1 MSERFR
7 NVSLHVSPPPRPLL
21 VTEKTTRAR
30 AMPRPPLDPVTNVGP
45 RDLTNSV
52 PSDRSPTAHP
62 ATCADVLALSPTS
75 SPLELV
81 HNRLQSCATS
91 PSRRRPQSRRQSSIS
106 YLPPDSPRLWT
117 PRTPQTGP
125 DSLEHSSPLPSANN
139 ANKEGHVRARS
150 IPQRAISEPVVLTLA
165 ERCVPR
171 SIFTTASIHGATKY
185 IFQNRYAD
193 LLQFIAQKE
202 SKCLELRSQ
211 LAVHES
217 ELLEHKRTWERIVR
231 REFGRNIPSTS
242 TTAAP
247 ATVLNGL
254 VGGVRA
260 LAAVTTSP
268 PLTPSLSRVRPSSS
282 AFANHEPR
290 QAASNSVSST
300 TTSSS
305 VPSAADSPRLSQS
318 SMSSVAEVKTDSGKV
333 EGPLEEDVV
342 RESGGTLASELSLKS
357 TLVAQHRSSTLSEKQ
372 QSPSSKTLRRRSRD
386 SQATLVDAL
395 KPLTG
400 EGSHSG
406 SGKWASAGAVSP
418 TSASIPGMSPFGAMG
433 LGRANLGEA
442 AQGWVDSVGS
452 RLAELQRGQT

>member
-165 ERCVPR
+165 E
-171 SIFTTASIHGATKY
+171 
-185 IFQNRYAD
+185 RYAD